1 MLPLRTEAVPSCVRC
16 LLLTVLAIVVVSGSA
31 VSAGVLEF
39 YNGFDPSKPTV
50 IAAHGLNGTIEFDDT
65 FGRSPSYVDK
75 ANVVGWEWDADLTSQ
90 FIVRAR
96 ESGQQ
101 LAWEFAAFIASDAP
115 DYMMPIQLVGH
126 SLGTHVVL
134 SAASELRELALI
146 DSMIM
151 MIQPAQVTLVDTG
164 FNGTIQLEINDV
176 LNNALL
182 PVKMDN
188 YWSPRLAAG
197 TGKTYAGELAN
208 ARVPIDH
215 LSIWRW
221 YFASLDTPPLGI
233 IKAGGQYSVVGQ
245 YSHLD
250 FGSVAVEMIAGKG
263 TPTNPGDD
271 RFKLVSW

>member
-1 MLPLRTEAVPSCVRC
+1 MLPLRAEAAPSFARY
-16 LLLTVLAIVVVSGSA
+16 LLLIAVAVSIISGSA

-39 YNGFDPSKPTV
+39 YNGFDPAKPTV
-50 IAAHGLNGTIEFDDT
+50 IAAHGLNGTIDYSDT
-65 FGRSPSYVDK
+65 FGRSPSYVDR
-75 ANVVGWEWDADLTSQ
+75 ANVIGWEWDADLTSQ
-90 FIVRAR
+90 FILRAR

-115 DYMMPIQLVGH
+115 DYAMPIQLVGH

-134 SAASELRELALI
+134 SAASELRKLALL
-146 DSMIM
+146 DPLVMP
-151 MIQPAQVTLVDTG
+151 IQPAQVTLVDTG

-176 LNNALL
+176 LNNALA

-188 YWSPRLAAG
+188 YWSPRFAAG
-197 TGKTYAGELAN
+197 TGKAYAGELAN
-208 ARVPIDH
+208 AKVPIDH

-221 YFASLDTPPLGI
+221 YFASLDSPPLGI
-233 IKAGGQYSVVGQ
+233 IKAGGQYSIVGQ
-245 YSHLD
+245 YAHLD
-250 FGSVAVEMIAGKG
+250 FGSVKVEMIAGKG

>member
-1 MLPLRTEAVPSCVRC
+1 MLSLRAEAASSLRVVLPLV
-16 LLLTVLAIVVVSGSA
+16 LTVLVTSRAP
-31 VSAGVLEF
+31 AGTLEF
-39 YNGFDPSKPTV
+39 YNGFDPAKPTV
-50 IAAHGLNGTIEFDDT
+50 IAAHGLNSSIDYSDT

-75 ANVVGWEWDADLTSQ
+75 ANVIGWEWDSDLSSQ

-96 ESGQQ
+96 ESGQE
-101 LAWEFAAFIASDAP
+101 LAWMFADFIATEAP

-134 SAASELRELALI
+134 SAASELRELALL
-146 DSMIM
+146 DPMVM

-164 FNGTIQLEINDV
+164 FNSTIQREINDV
-176 LNNALL
+176 LNKALL

-188 YWSPRLAAG
+188 YWSPITAAG
-197 TGKTYAGELAN
+197 TGRAYSGELAN
-208 ARVPIDH
+208 AKTAIDH

-221 YFASLDTPPLGI
+221 YFASLDNPPLGI
-233 IKAGGQYSVVGQ
+233 IKAGAQYSIVGQ
-245 YSHLD
+245 YADRD
-250 FGSVAVEMIAGKG
+250 FGSVKVELVAGKG